1 MPSPKLII
9 ESDIRALA
17 RGAQLVIEAGTIVTP
32 AALDSAHERGVTL
45 DRRAGSGQSGLAG
58 TSRSKEC
65 LWHKMLGEPGK
76 YLVEV
81 KNGEAVIWLLG
92 DNGPVAYGRDR
103 LENHST

>member
-1 MPSPKLII
+1 VPSPKLII
-9 ESDIRALA
+9 ESDIRALE
-17 RGAQLVIEAGTIVTP
+17 RGSRLVIEKGTIVTP
-32 AALDSAHERGVTL
+32 AALDSAFERDITL

-58 TSRSKEC
+58 ASSSKSC
-65 LWHKMLGEPGK
+65 LWHKMLAEPGK

-103 LENHST
+103 LENHTT

>member
-1 MPSPKLII
+1 M
-9 ESDIRALA
+9 RALA
-17 RGAQLVIEAGTIVTP
+17 RGTRLVIEKGTIVTP
-32 AALDSAHERGVTL
+32 AALDCAYERGITR

-58 TSRSKEC
+58 TSKSKDC

-92 DNGPVAYGRDR
+92 DSGPVAYGRDR
-103 LENHST
+103 LENHNS